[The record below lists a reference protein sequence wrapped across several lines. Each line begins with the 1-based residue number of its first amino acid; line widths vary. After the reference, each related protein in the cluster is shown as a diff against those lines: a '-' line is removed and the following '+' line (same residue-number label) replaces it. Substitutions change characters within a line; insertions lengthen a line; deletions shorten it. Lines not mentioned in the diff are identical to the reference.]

1 MSKDIKGGNG
11 MVSRAVLQEEPS
23 CEEAL
28 FAGGGAERTPFM
40 ERSRY
45 EGLRRGNVRVPLF
58 DSLKMEGSELLELF
72 RRLAPEKER
81 PYAMFWEGCTS
92 RGELEYALLVP
103 RPVRVL
109 REFASGVEI
118 SSGDGG
124 ETVFV
129 KGASLEQ
136 YVAERFAASA
146 MPEYEAIPELP
157 LFRGG
162 FAGYFGHGMAG
173 KWENLFAR
181 EPGRHL
187 KQGRHPLGV
196 LLEVASFYFYHASS
210 GKLFCV
216 YSPEAGCEDGYG
228 EGFEKV
234 QRLKE
239 QALFA
244 LSGIR
249 REEKLQEEK
258 LQDKSRKQ
266 FSFSLGAPRSNMT
279 RQAFMQMVEQGK
291 EAIRQGEFS
300 QVVLSQKFCF
310 EGTTDPLEVYGAL
323 RQSNPSPYHV
333 YLGCGDFSLIS
344 SSPEVHLSRR
354 GNRVHTRP
362 LAGTRPRGK
371 SPEED
376 MALEVELREDPKEC
390 AEHLMLVDLARNDLG
405 RFCLSGSVKVT
416 LFQEVDRYA
425 RVMHLVSQVEGEVPA
440 GVPSLE
446 MLGKT
451 FPAGTLSGA
460 PKVRALEYI
469 DSLEPEAR
477 GPYGGVLAWMD
488 PSGDFESCITIRTVL
503 HERERLYLQAGAG
516 IVFDSSPEKE
526 YRETLQKA
534 EGLARA
540 LGCSFEEMEEVEA

>member
-1 MSKDIKGGNG
+1 
-11 MVSRAVLQEEPS
+11 MVRRAVLREEPS
-23 CEEAL
+23 CEEVP
-28 FAGGGAERTPFM
+28 FVERAPFM

-45 EGLRRGNVRVPLF
+45 EGLRRGKVRVPLF
-58 DSLKMEGSELLELF
+58 DSLEVEESELLELF
-72 RRLAPEKER
+72 RGIAPEKER
-81 PYAMFWEGCTS
+81 PYAMFWEGCS
-92 RGELEYALLVP
+92 PRGELEYVLLVSQ
-103 RPVRVL
+103 PVRVL

-129 KGASLEQ
+129 KEASLEQ
-136 YVAERFAASA
+136 YVTERFAASE
-146 MPEYEAIPELP
+146 MPGYEAIPELP

-181 EPGRHL
+181 EPGRKL

-210 GKLFCV
+210 GRLFCV
-216 YSPEAGCEDGYG
+216 YSPEDGSACGYD

-234 QRLKE
+234 RLLKE

-244 LSGIR
+244 LSGIPK
-249 REEKLQEEK
+249 EKP
-258 LQDKSRKQ
+258 RKQ

-279 RQAFMQMVEQGK
+279 RQAFIQMVEQGK

-300 QVVLSQKFCF
+300 QVVLSQKFSF
-310 EGTTDPLEVYGAL
+310 EGATDPLEVYGAL

-333 YLGCGDFSLIS
+333 YLRCGDFALIS

-376 MALEVELREDPKEC
+376 VALEVELREDPKEC

-425 RVMHLVSQVEGEVPA
+425 RVMHLVSQVEGDVLP
-440 GVPSLE
+440 GSSSLE

-477 GPYGGVLAWMD
+477 GPYGGVLAWLD
-488 PSGDFESCITIRTVL
+488 PSGDFESCITIRTVV

-534 EGLARA
+534 EGLGRA

>member
-1 MSKDIKGGNG
+1 ME
-11 MVSRAVLQEEPS
+11 RA
-23 CEEAL
+23 
-28 FAGGGAERTPFM
+28 PFM

-45 EGLRRGNVRVPLF
+45 EELRRENVRIPLF
-58 DSLKMEGSELLELF
+58 DSLEMEGSELLELF

-81 PYAMFWEGCTS
+81 PYALFWEGCS
-92 RGELEYALLVP
+92 PRGELEYALLVP
-103 RPVRVL
+103 QPERVL

-118 SSGDGG
+118 CSGEGG
-124 ETVFV
+124 EAVFV

-136 YVAERFAASA
+136 SVSERFAAFP
-146 MPEYEAIPELP
+146 MPGYEMIPELP

-162 FAGYFGHGMAG
+162 YVGYFGHGMAG

-187 KQGRHPLGV
+187 KQGGHPLGV
-196 LLEVASFYFYHASS
+196 LLEVASFYVYHASS
-210 GKLFCV
+210 GRLFCV
-216 YSPEAGCEDGYG
+216 HSSEDGCECGYD
-228 EGFEKV
+228 EGFERV
-234 QRLKE
+234 RLLKE

-244 LSGIR
+244 LSGIP
-249 REEKLQEEK
+249 REKTLQEEKTSQKEKLQEK
-258 LQDKSRKQ
+258 LQDKLQDKPRKQ

-279 RQAFMQMVEQGK
+279 RQAFIEMVEQGK

-300 QVVLSQKFCF
+300 QVVLSQKFSF
-310 EGTTDPLEVYGAL
+310 EGVTDPLEVYGAL

-344 SSPEVHLSRR
+344 SSPEIHLSRR

-376 MALEVELREDPKEC
+376 AALEVELREDPKEC

-405 RFCLSGSVKVT
+405 RFCLPGSVKVT
-416 LFQEVDRYA
+416 LFQDVDRYA
-425 RVMHLVSQVEGEVPA
+425 RVMHLVSQVEGEAPR
-440 GVPSLE
+440 GVSSLE

-477 GPYGGVLAWMD
+477 GPYGGVLAWLD

-503 HERERLYLQAGAG
+503 HERERLSLQAGAG

>member
-1 MSKDIKGGNG
+1 
-11 MVSRAVLQEEPS
+11 MVSRAVMREEPS
-23 CEEAL
+23 CEEA
-28 FAGGGAERTPFM
+28 PFM
-40 ERSRY
+40 EVAPFMEKSRY
-45 EGLRRGNVRVPLF
+45 EGLRRGNSRIPLF
-58 DSLKMEGSELLELF
+58 DSLEMKGSELLELF

-81 PYAMFWEGCTS
+81 PYAMFWEGCS
-92 RGELEYALLVP
+92 PRGELEYALLVP
-103 RPVRVL
+103 HPVRVL
-109 REFASGVEI
+109 REFASGVETL
-118 SSGDGG
+118 SGEGA
-124 ETVFV
+124 EAVFV
-129 KGASLEQ
+129 KEASLEQ
-136 YVAERFAASA
+136 YVAEHFAASK
-146 MPEYEAIPELP
+146 MPGYEAIPELP

-187 KQGRHPLGV
+187 KQGEHPLGV
-196 LLEVASFYFYHASS
+196 LLEVESFYFYASS
-210 GKLFCV
+210 SGRLYCV
-216 YSPEAGCEDGYG
+216 HSSEDGYD

-234 QRLKE
+234 RLLKE

-249 REEKLQEEK
+249 KDEPLQHDKPRE
-258 LQDKSRKQ
+258 Q
-266 FSFSLGAPRSNMT
+266 FSFSLGAPQSNMT
-279 RQAFMQMVEQGK
+279 RQAFMEMVEQGK

-344 SSPEVHLSRR
+344 SSPEIHLSRR

-376 MALEVELREDPKEC
+376 LLLEKELREDPKEC

-425 RVMHLVSQVEGEVPA
+425 RVMHLVSQVEGEAPR
-440 GVPSLE
+440 GVSSLE

-488 PSGDFESCITIRTVL
+488 PSGDFESCITIRTVV